1 MQTHRYPNRQVHTSD
16 VQGSEEAKL
25 LFNQVEN
32 DMNIQKSSQQGFT
45 LIELMIVIAIIGIL
59 AAIALP
65 AYQDYTVRAKMSEPI
80 AALSE
85 AKSSVTEYYSANN
98 ALPVSQAT
106 SGVKVTRSGKYLAT
120 VVYTSSGGNPLLTA
134 LVRDNIVPNNSAP
147 VIVLSGTTDT
157 DGTVNWVCKPGT
169 GMLAKYLP
177 STCRG

>member
-1 MQTHRYPNRQVHTSD
+1 VHTSD
-16 VQGSEEAKL
+16 VQGSEEAQL

-32 DMNIQKSSQQGFT
+32 DMNIQKNAQQGFT

-85 AKSSVTEYYSANN
+85 AKASFTEFYSSRARV
-98 ALPVSQAT
+98 PVDAGEAGIRTLRNS
-106 SGVKVTRSGKYLAT
+106 KYLSMIEVIGGDAVIRAT
-120 VVYTSSGGNPLLTA
+120 IPAAN
-134 LVRDNIVPNNSAP
+134 VPWTD
-147 VIVLSGTTDT
+147 VQYITLSGTVD
-157 DGTVNWVCKPGT
+157 TVNGTIEWVCGAAAGT
-169 GMLAKYLP
+169 TVLSKYLP

>member
-1 MQTHRYPNRQVHTSD
+1 VHTSD

-32 DMNIQKSSQQGFT
+32 DMNIQKSAQQGFT

-85 AKSSVTEYYSANN
+85 AKTTITEYYSANN
-98 ALPVSQAT
+98 YLPLNQVT
-106 SGVKVTRSGKYLAT
+106 SGVKITRNGKYLAT
-120 VVYTSSGGNPLLTA
+120 IVYTSTGDPGNPLLTA
-134 LVRDNIVPNNSAP
+134 TVRANIVPNNDTP
-147 VIVLSGTTDT
+147 TIVLSGTTDT
-157 DGTVNWVCKPGT
+157 DGTVNWVCKPGAN
-169 GMLAKYLP
+169 MLAKYLP